1 MFKANICKTK
11 QRQFGQ
17 VPILKSFILKEPK
30 FMDLWRSLL
39 KTSLLYYNILIQGL
53 FSSFFFLLFK
63 LRNARFTEVRFK
75 QFIFMSNT

>member
-11 QRQFGQ
+11 ERQFGQ

-39 KTSLLYYNILIQGL
+39 KTSLLYCNILIQGL
-53 FSSFFFLLFK
+53 FSSFFS
-63 LRNARFTEVRFK
+63 
-75 QFIFMSNT
+75 FIQIKECTIYRGEIHTIYFHE